1 MAGRKEYMNST
12 DLWNE
17 KDGITTEGLILQNLN
32 FNTKIFSTK
41 PQDPYF
47 GCILIILEQE
57 ILNYKTEE
65 KILIL

>member
-1 MAGRKEYMNST
+1 MNST